1 MRAVLIIML
10 AVPLAAHAHAVGLS
24 QGAYTPSH
32 DGLSAELTFT
42 RSELDA
48 AGADA
53 RWVAS
58 RIEAAGCTLEE
69 ATSSPAERDGLT
81 VSARWSCAAAPSS
94 IGLRFLSELPAGHR
108 HLVEQRVLHAGD
120 SSLELAQPAPSFL
133 AIVLLGVEHIL
144 TGWDHLLFLF
154 GMVLVAA
161 RTRAVLK
168 VVTAFTVAHSLTLAL
183 GVLGVFAPS
192 PRWVEP
198 LIALSIAY
206 VGVENLVVKD
216 LEKRWRIAFGFGLLH
231 GFGFAG
237 GLQEIGASSQL
248 PLTLLGFNLGVEAG
262 QLAVLAV
269 LLPLLALVRESQPRW
284 AIAKPALSAL
294 VVLPGLFWFVTR
306 L

>member
-1 MRAVLIIML
+1 ML
-10 AVPLAAHAHAVGLS
+10 LVALLPSLAHAHAVGLS
-24 QGAYTPSH
+24 QGTYTATR
-32 DGLSAELTFT
+32 DGLEAQLTFT
-42 RSELDA
+42 KSEVQTSPSLA
-48 AGADA
+48 EHITAPGCSLTES
-53 RWVAS
+53 RWA
-58 RIEAAGCTLEE
+58 
-69 ATSSPAERDGLT
+69 PAERDGLT
-81 VSARWSCAAAPSS
+81 LTALWSCRAAPKS
-94 IGLRFLSELPAGHR
+94 IALAFFELLPPGHR
-108 HLVEQRVLHAGD
+108 HLVGQQVFHAKATT
-120 SSLELAQPAPSFL
+120 LALQAPAPGFG

-144 TGWDHLLFLF
+144 TGFDHLLFLF

-161 RTRAVLK
+161 RARAVLK

-206 VGVENLVVKD
+206 VGLENLLVKD

-269 LLPLLALVRESQPRW
+269 LLPLLSLVRSSQRRW
-284 AIAKPALSAL
+284 LIAKPALSAL
-294 VVLPGLFWFVTR
+294 VVVPGLVWFVAR
-306 L
+306 VVDAS